1 MKRIS
6 ILGIMIVSLG
16 LAFGTA
22 PAKANTIDSFSLTD
36 CGPSGTGTLCPA
48 ATYSF
53 NIGAT
58 SATLTIHIDGVPV
71 AGSTNIVS
79 VDLGFT
85 NNSNLALS
93 GAAVIFTDNGVTLPG
108 IYDNT
113 FANNINSSSNCTT
126 NGTAAFICASSS
138 SGGATIQ
145 QGDTLTWTWA
155 YTLGTGSINAAGDVH
170 VGANYDPAK
179 GRIVSTTANSI
190 TVPEPSTITLLLSGL
205 LGVGVFARRRLVH
218 T

>member
-1 MKRIS
+1 
-6 ILGIMIVSLG
+6 MIVVIG
-16 LAFGTA
+16 LASVAA

-36 CGPSGTGTLCPA
+36 CGPGGTGTLCPA

-58 SATLTIHIDGVPV
+58 SATLTIHIDGAPV

-85 NNSNLALS
+85 NNSNLTLT
-93 GAAVIFTDNGVTLPG
+93 GAPVVFTDNGVTVSSL
-108 IYDNT
+108 YDNT
-113 FANNINSSSNCTT
+113 FENNINSSSNCTA

-145 QGDTLTWTWA
+145 QGDTLTWTWN
-155 YTLGTGSINAAGDVH
+155 YTLGAGIIDAAGDVH

-179 GRIVSTTANSI
+179 GRIVSTTANI
-190 TVPEPSTITLLLSGL
+190 ATPEPNTITLLLGGL
-205 LGVGVFARRRLVH
+205 LGVGLFARRRLLH
-218 T
+218 S